1 MKAIIIAA
9 ALFLG
14 ACSADAIRTTL
25 SEGGAKF
32 MDQALTD
39 AEWVLCYGA
48 SIGSVKRRYGGSKA
62 DTYNALCKPNGSD
75 GIITD
80 GQPKP

>member
-1 MKAIIIAA
+1 MSKIIVIVA

-14 ACSADAIRTTL
+14 ACGSLDAARTAF
-25 SEGGAKF
+25 SEGGAKV

-48 SIGSVKRRYGGSKA
+48 SIGSVKRKYGGNKSGA
-62 DTYNALCKPNGSD
+62 YNDLCDQSSRDIVK
-75 GIITD
+75 
-80 GQPKP
+80 